1 MNVNNTL
8 ILGGTGFIGRALTEI
23 LKNENHHL
31 HLTVRNGEYSD
42 EPNIKYHNISIN
54 AVDTLAELIENEDI
68 STIIHCASSLIPSSQ
83 FVDFYTE
90 NENLI
95 LPTISLLDKIKNKE
109 ILYVYFSSG
118 GVIYGNPENIPTNET
133 APLNPLSYY
142 GLSKKIIED
151 YLHFYSSN
159 FKINHLIIRPS
170 NPYGSDQHKDG
181 VQGFIATVLHKIIN
195 SMPIEIWGDGSVIRD
210 YITIDDLAW
219 ATKELINKRVTNE
232 TYNIGSGDGHSLLY
246 VINVISNIT
255 SITPKLTFSSSRNID
270 VKTVILD
277 IKKLQDEINFIAT
290 PLADGIRNF
299 YQKIS

>member
-1 MNVNNTL
+1 MKVNNTL
-8 ILGGTGFIGRALTEI
+8 ILGGTGFIGSALTKI
-23 LKNENHHL
+23 LKNENHYL
-31 HLTVRNGEYSD
+31 HLTVRDGKYSD
-42 EPNIKYHNISIN
+42 EPNIKHHNISIK
-54 AVDTLAELIENEDI
+54 AVDALADLIENEDI
-68 STIIHCASSLIPSSQ
+68 STIIHCASNLIPSSQ
-83 FVDFYTE
+83 FVDFYAE

-118 GVIYGNPENIPTNET
+118 GVIYGNHANIPTNET

-142 GLSKKIIED
+142 GLSKKIIEG

-195 SMPIEIWGDGSVIRD
+195 GMPIEIWGDGSIIRD

-219 ATKELINKRVTNE
+219 ATKELINKRVQNE
-232 TYNIGSGDGHSLLY
+232 TFNIGSGDGHSLLD

-255 SITPKLTFSSSRNID
+255 SLTPNLTFSSARNID

-277 IKKLQDEINFIAT
+277 IKKLQGEINFIAT
-290 PLADGIRNF
+290 PLVDGIRNF